1 MFHIRQIL
9 SEKYQIGG
17 RFYAYACRL
26 VGILWLFIEKTI
38 INRMLFTVFVLPLHK
53 KSKAVQLFQSKIN
66 TKSS

>member
-26 VGILWLFIEKTI
+26 VGILWLFVEKTI
-38 INRMLFTVFVLPLHK
+38 INRMFFTVFVLPLHK
-53 KSKAVQLFQSKIN
+53 N
-66 TKSS
+66 